1 MSDYYLLKAAVKNY
15 LRYKAAEQAGQ
26 DVTTIAPPIDLTL
39 YYDTKEL
46 IDMAIEQ
53 GFDLSKIHIHR
64 DTHGLGEAIKA
75 KLRAGK

>member
-1 MSDYYLLKAAVKNY
+1 MLDYYPLRAVIKNY
-15 LRYKAAEQAGQ
+15 LRFKSAEQAGQ
-26 DVTTIAPPIDLTL
+26 DVETIAPPIDLTL

-53 GFDLSKIHIHR
+53 GFDLSKAHIHR

>member
-1 MSDYYLLKAAVKNY
+1 MADSYTLKAVVKNY

-26 DVTTIAPPIDLTL
+26 DVKAIAPPIDLTL
-39 YYDTKEL
+39 YYDTKEI

-53 GFDLSKIHIHR
+53 GFSLSKMHIHR

-75 KLRAGK
+75 KLKARK